1 MHSYLN
7 NRETLD
13 DFDHELVALPT
24 KLASQVTTQIDEFR
38 HTLLHCY
45 ISSQHIHVYPWCT
58 ARVMYSSP
66 FGLTLSCPT
75 SSFTISRLPH
85 LQAPHSSFT

>member
-13 DFDHELVALPT
+13 NFYHELVALPT
-24 KLASQVTTQIDEFR
+24 KLASQVATQIDEFR

-45 ISSQHIHVYPWCT
+45 INLALNTFISIHGVQQE
-58 ARVMYSSP
+58 
-66 FGLTLSCPT
+66 SC
-75 SSFTISRLPH
+75 IAHH
-85 LQAPHSSFT
+85 LG